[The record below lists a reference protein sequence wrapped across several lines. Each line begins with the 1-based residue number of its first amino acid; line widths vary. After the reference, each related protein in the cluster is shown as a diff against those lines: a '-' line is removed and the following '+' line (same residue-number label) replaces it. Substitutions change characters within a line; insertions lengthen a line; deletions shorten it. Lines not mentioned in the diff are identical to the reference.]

1 MADMARRR
9 TPEEIRWLKERGAF
23 DPGVTSIR
31 IGGFSKERKH
41 VPWDEEKASQ

>member
-1 MADMARRR
+1 M
-9 TPEEIRWLKERGAF
+9 TPMPRKKSPAEIRRLKELGAF

-41 VPWDEEKASQ
+41 VPWDEEPDQD